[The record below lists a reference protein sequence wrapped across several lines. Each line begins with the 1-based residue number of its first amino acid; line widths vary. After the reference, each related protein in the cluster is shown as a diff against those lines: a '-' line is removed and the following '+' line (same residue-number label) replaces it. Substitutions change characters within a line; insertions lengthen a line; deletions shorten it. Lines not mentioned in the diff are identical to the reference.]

1 MHRWVLTLAIL
12 HCTAAQDPKIF
23 FVAGTYS
30 NYIMKPEGVDVLLP
44 CLLTDPG
51 VTELSLRMKNGSSVP
66 SGMVYT
72 GDRQRGITIQ
82 NVEPRFSGDYV
93 CVAMKNGVEKV
104 SKSFSLN
111 VYQSLNL
118 PVINPNVSELVLN
131 VGQQLSLYCEGNED
145 VTWITRLAKHQ
156 KLERKYGKYSNF
168 TTRATAEF
176 TGIYKCAYQNHT
188 DLFTSVHVYVKDPK
202 IFFVAGTYSNYI
214 MKPEGVD
221 VLLPCLLTDP
231 GVTELSL
238 RMKNGSSVPSGMVY
252 TGDRQRGITIQN
264 VEPRFSGD
272 YVCVAMKNGVEKVS
286 KSFSLNVYQKLRFPP
301 YVLVERQEHVRIVG
315 EKFGISCSTSNPNF
329 NYNVTWKHS
338 AGKNFEVSEEVKYDG
353 SQLSIMSIF
362 EISAVKTSDTGNIT
376 CIGMNEAGVNSSTT
390 YLQVVEEGYVRLSA
404 QQDTMLE
411 VPEGEDL
418 ELKVLIE
425 AYPAILESR
434 WDTPRSQNV
443 SGHKEEFHRFNNRYE
458 SVLKL
463 NRMKTTERGQY
474 MFYARNA
481 NSDSSV
487 TFHIQIH
494 QKPVASVGFQNTT
507 NQLLCK
513 ASGYPAPTI
522 QWYQCPGI
530 QDRCTEND
538 SGKIEQLRGNTIIL
552 QTTPYGHIE
561 VESSVTVGTFNER
574 MTVECLASNFAGEDH
589 AAILT
594 EVIERSYLVND
605 ELFKPTLT
613 ASIAV
618 ATLFLILLMILLYK
632 YKQKPRYEI
641 RWKIVE
647 ANDGNNYTFIDP
659 TQLPYNVKWEFP
671 RDKLCL
677 GKILGAGAFGKVV
690 EATAYGL
697 GKEDTVLRV
706 AVKMLKPSAH
716 CDEREALMSELKI
729 LSHLGHHKN
738 IVNLLGACTHG
749 GPVLVITEYCSYGD
763 LLNLLRKKTES
774 FLANAVSEPILE
786 ETSDYKNLSIDK
798 KYIRSDSG
806 ISSSSSDGYL
816 QMKSSFN
823 GSRSAQ
829 GIQED
834 DWSLDMDDLLRF
846 SYQVAQGLD
855 FLAEKNCIH
864 RDVAARNVLL
874 TEGRVAK
881 ICDFGLA
888 RDIMNDSSYV
898 VKGNARLPVKWMAP
912 ESIFDCVYTSQSDVW
927 SYGILLWEIF
937 SLGKGPYPSMLVDS
951 KFYKKVKDGYQMSR
965 PDYAPPEIYTI
976 MKMCWNLE
984 PTKRPTFNK
993 IGQLIERL
1001 LGDETKQD
1009 YENIQCAT
1017 TEETEPCNDPKSC
1030 DQGEEDQLKTNNYQ
1044 FC

>member
-1 MHRWVLTLAIL
+1 MHRWVLTLVIL
-12 HCTAAQDPKIF
+12 HCTAAQ
-23 FVAGTYS
+23 G
-30 NYIMKPEGVDVLLP
+30 
-44 CLLTDPG
+44 
-51 VTELSLRMKNGSSVP
+51 
-66 SGMVYT
+66 
-72 GDRQRGITIQ
+72 
-82 NVEPRFSGDYV
+82 
-93 CVAMKNGVEKV
+93 
-104 SKSFSLN
+104 
-111 VYQSLNL
+111 LNL
-118 PVINPNVSELVLN
+118 PVINPDASEIVLD
-131 VGQQLSLYCEGNED
+131 VGQQLSLHCEGNED
-145 VTWITRLAKHQ
+145 VIWITRLAKHQ
-156 KLERKYGKYSNF
+156 KLERKHGKYSTF
-168 TTRATAEF
+168 TTKATAEF
-176 TGIYKCAYQNHT
+176 TGTYKCAYQNRT

-202 IFFVAGTYSNYI
+202 IFFVAGTYSNHI
-214 MKPEGVD
+214 MKPEGVH

-231 GVTELSL
+231 GVTNLSL
-238 RMKNGSSVPSGMVY
+238 RMENGSSVPSGMVY
-252 TGDRQRGITIQN
+252 TGDRQRGITIKN

-286 KSFSLNVYQKLRFPP
+286 RTFSLNVYQKLRFPP

-362 EISAVKTSDTGNIT
+362 EIFAVNMSDTGNIT
-376 CIGMNEAGVNSSTT
+376 CIGMNEAGINSSTT
-390 YLQVVEEGYVRLSA
+390 YLQVVEEGYVRLSP
-404 QQDTMLE
+404 QWDTTLE
-411 VPEGEDL
+411 VPEGEDV

-425 AYPAILESR
+425 AYPALLESG
-434 WDTPRSQNV
+434 WDTPRSHNV

-474 MFYARNA
+474 TFYAGNA
-481 NSDSSV
+481 NSNSSV

-530 QDRCTEND
+530 QDRCTENNT
-538 SGKIEQLRGNTIIL
+538 GKIEQLRGNTIIL
-552 QTTPYGHIE
+552 QTDPNGNIE
-561 VESSVTVGTFNER
+561 VESSVTVGTFHER

-589 AAILT
+589 VAILT
-594 EVIERSYLVND
+594 EVIERHYLVND
-605 ELFKPTLT
+605 KLFKPTLT

-618 ATLFLILLMILLYK
+618 AALFLILLMILLYK

-641 RWKIVE
+641 RWKIIE
-647 ANDGNNYTFIDP
+647 ASDGNNYTFIDP

-671 RDKLCL
+671 RDKLRL

-763 LLNLLRKKTES
+763 LLNLLRQKKES
-774 FLANAVSEPILE
+774 FLANVVSEPILE

-798 KYIRSDSG
+798 TYIRSDSG

-816 QMKSSFN
+816 RMKSSFN

-829 GIQED
+829 GSMCDGIQKD
-834 DWSLDMDDLLRF
+834 NWSLDMDDLLRF

-874 TEGRVAK
+874 TDGRVAK

-965 PDYAPPEIYTI
+965 PDYASPEIYNI
-976 MKMCWNLE
+976 MRMCWNLE

-1001 LGDETKQD
+1001 LGDQIKQD
-1009 YENIQCAT
+1009 YENIQCST
-1017 TEETEPCNDPKSC
+1017 TEETEPYRDPKSC
-1030 DQGEEDQLKTNNYQ
+1030 DQGEEAQPLLKTNNYQ